1 VKPDGLKHR
10 LRRAVERGDPRFV
23 LAVGVLVSLAVA
35 LAFAARERI
44 TPTSRLELLALDL
57 AFRWRPP
64 IRESDRIAQ
73 IDMDDATFRRLRWPV
88 PRESYAQAVH
98 VLDRLGAKQIV
109 FDVQFKALIPRP
121 GDYDP
126 ETGEFILG
134 AADRALR
141 FAFERS
147 GRVTLAYHADLEDPL
162 PPEVRAA
169 GERLQAAFLASP
181 SAGAG
186 EAARAAGLEPALLE
200 PCLELARE
208 IFFTR
213 AVAGLLDADPT
224 QSFGTLRRRVLPGVD
239 ARAGSADLHLL
250 QYAYWSW
257 RSLRAMEAKAV
268 PVRVEGR
275 PARPQRISAAL
286 PIHFP
291 FLEAARGVGGV
302 NAVADADGVL
312 RRPWAAIFGGERAH
326 AYLGLAAAARQ
337 LGEGGRPAAVTLHGD
352 RIEIGDGSV
361 PIDREGRFLVNFAGN
376 RTRNRG
382 GEPPFL
388 HASFSSL
395 LACYQARY
403 EILDGNARRTILQVP
418 EEDRTAEHAEYLKL
432 SERLRAVLEGHGGL
446 TPEESR
452 KAEARLDE
460 LRGKLAADLAADVA
474 AIDAKLPGLEGKE
487 RLKET
492 LLRER
497 SARAVQLQ
505 GLREGGE
512 LEAELRARIEG
523 RLCIIGSASTASGD
537 LHATPL
543 GPATP
548 GMDVLANAANM
559 GLTGQS
565 IRRSSARADFFG
577 LALLGSL
584 MSWIVSRKGTV
595 ASAAALGGLGAAS
608 AAVFAVAFTGFGVWV
623 PGGGP
628 AAVLLASFGSAT
640 AFKELVTQRSKRK
653 LQRELEKN
661 TSADLV
667 KILLEH
673 PEFLSE
679 PRKMDGT
686 FLFSDVK
693 SFTSISEKFTPEV
706 LVPFINRYLDRMT
719 QALKAHQAYL
729 DKYIGDGIMALFG
742 IPVASED
749 HARNA
754 CLAAL
759 DCQAALRFLN
769 REFEREGLPLLRSR
783 IGIHSGGVIAGYVG
797 AADRSDYTVL
807 GDSVNLASR
816 LEGANKEYGS
826 EIMISAATAELTG
839 SLFVLRELDVIRVVG
854 KRLPVRIYELV
865 GRSGEVPPFDAGFLP
880 IYHAALEAMRA
891 RRWDVAIEGF
901 EKAAALKPGDIPCA
915 LHAGRCR
922 AWKAAPPP
930 PDWDGVADLST
941 K

>member
-1 VKPDGLKHR
+1 
-10 LRRAVERGDPRFV
+10 VERGDPRFV
-23 LAVGVLVSLAVA
+23 LAVGVGVSLVVA
-35 LAFAARERI
+35 LAFAVRERM
-44 TPTSRLELLALDL
+44 TPAARLELLALDL

-64 IRESDRIAQ
+64 IRESDRIVQ

-98 VLDRLGAKQIV
+98 ALDRLGAKQIV

-134 AADRALR
+134 DADRALR

-162 PPEVRAA
+162 PPEIRAA
-169 GERLQAAFLASP
+169 GEKLQAAFLASP
-181 SAGAG
+181 SAGGG
-186 EAARAAGLEPALLE
+186 EAARAAGLDRTLLE
-200 PCLELARE
+200 PHLELARE

-213 AVAGLLDADPT
+213 AVAGILDAEPT
-224 QSFGTLRRRVLPGVD
+224 LGFGGLRRRILPGFD
-239 ARAGSADLHLL
+239 ARAGGGADLHLL
-250 QYAYWSW
+250 QYAYWHW
-257 RSLRAMEAKAV
+257 RSMRAMGSKAV

-286 PIHFP
+286 PIHHP
-291 FLEAARGVGGV
+291 FLEAAQGVGGV

-312 RRPWAAIFGGERAH
+312 RRPWAAIFSGERAH

-337 LGEGGRPAAVTLHGD
+337 LGEGGRPAPVTLHAD
-352 RIEIGDGSV
+352 RIEIGDGSI
-361 PIDREGRFLVNFAGN
+361 PIDREGRILVNFAGN

-395 LACYQARY
+395 LTYYQARY
-403 EILDGNARRTILQVP
+403 EIADANARRTILQVP

-432 SERLRAVLEGHGGL
+432 SERLQAALGGRGGL
-446 TPEESR
+446 APEESR

-460 LRGKLAADLAADVA
+460 LRKKLAGDLAADVA
-474 AIDAKLPGLEGKE
+474 AIDAKLPGLEGKA

-497 SARAVQLQ
+497 AARAAQLQ
-505 GLREGGE
+505 GLREGE
-512 LEAELRARIEG
+512 ALEAELRARIEG

-565 IRRSSARADFFG
+565 IRRSSARADFVG
-577 LALLGSL
+577 LLLLGAL
-584 MSWIVSRKGTV
+584 MSWIVSRKGTA
-595 ASAAALGGLGAAS
+595 ASAAALAGLGAAS
-608 AAVFAVAFTGFGVWV
+608 AAVFAGAFSGFGVWV

-628 AAVLLASFGSAT
+628 PAVLLASFGAAT

-679 PRKMDGT
+679 PRKMSGT

-693 SFTSISEKFTPEV
+693 SFTSISEKFEPEV

-742 IPVASED
+742 IPVASAD

-769 REFEREGLPLLRSR
+769 REFEREGLPVLKSR
-783 IGIHSGGVIAGYVG
+783 IGVHSGDVIAGYVG
-797 AADRSDYTVL
+797 AVDRSDYTVL

-839 SLFVLRELDVIRVVG
+839 SLFILRELDVIRVVG

-865 GRSGEVPPFDAGFLP
+865 GRSGEVPSFDAGFLP
-880 IYHAALEAMRA
+880 TYDAALEAMRG
-891 RRWDVAIEGF
+891 RRWDEAIEGF
-901 EKAAALKPGDIPCA
+901 EKALALKPGDVPCA

-930 PDWDGVADLST
+930 PDWDGVADLSS